1 MAAAL
6 SENAGCWIMK
16 KPEETR
22 QRKREQE
29 AEARGMSVTQ

>member
-1 MAAAL
+1 L

-16 KPEETR
+16 ARPEETR